1 MTEEVEKVLGLFA
14 SNAESIESNFAQLR
28 QQISELQ
35 ENVIGTIKSEKTQDI
50 EQLKEEIRGLQE
62 VVREKDRQIRE

>member
-1 MTEEVEKVLGLFA
+1 MLGLFA

-35 ENVIGTIKSEKTQDI
+35 ENVIGTIKLEKSQDI
-50 EQLKEEIRGLQE
+50 EELKEEIRGL
-62 VVREKDRQIRE
+62 